1 MEWRASTA
9 DSGAQLGVLGL
20 SSREG
25 RGRGPSFTWH
35 CFLPAYAQGMGAHSL
50 YLNSQSIPDRHP
62 RGPAR
67 KS

>member
-9 DSGAQLGVLGL
+9 DSGAQLGVLVL
-20 SSREG
+20 SSWEG
-25 RGRGPSFTWH
+25 
-35 CFLPAYAQGMGAHSL
+35 QGAKPHLTVLFASLCPGHGAHSL